1 MDPLY
6 FANKILNVS
15 HIRVYIRGNIIYG
28 CLYENI
34 PDKFRNYVQ
43 QNVDLHD
50 YNFRNAN
57 DVYIYTPFAKSNG
70 RFFSDTEINMMPS
83 SNLYDFWLVH
93 KMHVAVHFMCK
104 IY

>member
-50 YNFRNAN
+50 YNLRNAN
-57 DVYIYTPFAKSNG
+57 DVYIYIYNDDLILNNSASTMQERIG
-70 RFFSDTEINMMPS
+70 EFSSIFVNITVTS
-83 SNLYDFWLVH
+83 
-93 KMHVAVHFMCK
+93 
-104 IY
+104 